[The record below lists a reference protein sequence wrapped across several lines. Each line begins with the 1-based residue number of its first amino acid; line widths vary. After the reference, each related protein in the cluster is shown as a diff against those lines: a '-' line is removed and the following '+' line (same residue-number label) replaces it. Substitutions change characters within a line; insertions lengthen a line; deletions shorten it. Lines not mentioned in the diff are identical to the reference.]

1 MSDERVENIAESILS
16 RKPTHVRLRRPDVGG
31 GGYFIPLASLKTG
44 HHGWHEELEYNEC
57 GDTILI
63 EFVYMTDEEY
73 AALEEFSGW

>member
-1 MSDERVENIAESILS
+1 
-16 RKPTHVRLRRPDVGG
+16 VGG